1 MIDYPRGIPVL
12 IFVLVTGITVLSVF
26 AIERGEQE
34 RDAADVARKA
44 QAMTSAIERRAYTSS
59 AYLRAG
65 AALLS
70 TQDEVTPELFRR
82 FVSELRL
89 DANYRGAE
97 GIGWAPVVEAGEL
110 AEFES
115 RLGRSRRD
123 EQHVTPTIE
132 EQPRDLLTP
141 ILFLQPDTVRNRRA
155 LGYDMYSE
163 PTRRAAMDLAA
174 ANDRPTASGP
184 VVLVQ
189 EGGGDAAGFLIM
201 MPVFEGL
208 SSSRELKGFIYSP
221 FNASQFLASASDLVS
236 YDDIGARLLDGET
249 VDPVPMARS
258 DAWLDGRSAVVR
270 EVNLA
275 NRTMMLEVQ
284 STREEGLSS
293 MSMITLLFG
302 LAVASLLMLV
312 ARLLTQQTLEDRRAI
327 SWFEEQNS
335 IRNSLT
341 RELNHRV
348 KNLFAVILAIVQM
361 SARDKPEAKEVT
373 ESIAQRIRALL
384 TAHEVSQGELERP
397 VASLR
402 ALVETSLA
410 PYRSRKH
417 TAEIDGPEIMLPAKR
432 VTPLGLVLHELT
444 TNAVKYGAWQ
454 SEGTVHVTWT
464 EKDGRV
470 ALEWRESGAD
480 IEEVP
485 EHKGFGSLLM
495 TSAARQ
501 FGGTLERKFTK
512 DGLRVSIELP
522 VED

>member
-1 MIDYPRGIPVL
+1 MNV
-12 IFVLVTGITVLSVF
+12 
-26 AIERGEQE
+26 
-34 RDAADVARKA
+34 
-44 QAMTSAIERRAYTSS
+44 
-59 AYLRAG
+59 
-65 AALLS
+65 ALLS
-70 TQDEVTPELFRR
+70 VIAAAMFATLLLVYQTVEAERAQREQVAKTTEILE
-82 FVSELRL
+82 ELRL
-89 DANYRGAE
+89 INRAALNGETGQRGYLITLDRRYLSPYQIGREQIDPALDRIRALIGDEATPRQTELIDQIDALARAKFDE
-97 GIGWAPVVEAGEL
+97 MAASVE
-110 AEFES
+110 
-115 RLGRSRRD
+115 
-123 EQHVTPTIE
+123 
-132 EQPRDLLTP
+132 LLENGQ
-141 ILFLQPDTVRNRRA
+141 LLDARRA
-155 LGYDMYSE
+155 VLTDEGVETMERLSRAIAEMEQIENAILADRNTQAARTEARLLPLLG
-163 PTRRAAMDLAA
+163 ALLVLLILAMIA
-174 ANDRPTASGP
+174 
-184 VVLVQ
+184 
-189 EGGGDAAGFLIM
+189 
-201 MPVFEGL
+201 
-208 SSSRELKGFIYSP
+208 
-221 FNASQFLASASDLVS
+221 
-236 YDDIGARLLDGET
+236 GARLVGRA
-249 VDPVPMARS
+249 AR
-258 DAWLDGRSAVVR
+258 AEAEAAQAAVVSEAR
-270 EVNLA
+270 DRADLLA
-275 NRTMMLEVQ
+275 
-284 STREEGLSS
+284 
-293 MSMITLLFG
+293 
-302 LAVASLLMLV
+302 
-312 ARLLTQQTLEDRRAI
+312 
-327 SWFEEQNS
+327 
-335 IRNSLT
+335 

-361 SARDKPEAKEVT
+361 SGRDKPEAKEVT

-454 SEGTVHVTWT
+454 SEGTVSVTWT

-485 EHKGFGSLLM
+485 ERKGFGSLLM